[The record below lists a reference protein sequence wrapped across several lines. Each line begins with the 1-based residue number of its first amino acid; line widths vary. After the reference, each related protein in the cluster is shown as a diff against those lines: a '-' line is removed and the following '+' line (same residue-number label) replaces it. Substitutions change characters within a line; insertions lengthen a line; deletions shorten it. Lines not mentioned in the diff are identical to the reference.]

1 MKKAVVILLVTIA
14 CFAMGCTSSREQLQ
28 PAGTAPTE
36 TAQEAAFS
44 PAPDATEEIGSAE
57 DPDGSGKITYISL
70 DSISYDSAEELDA
83 DIDGVLLCRVTGES
97 FRVYSGRDGSEL
109 PDPQDGSS
117 VPLLNT
123 VYSIEPIAC
132 FKGDYSGLTEIRIIG
147 THIDHDIEAQMA
159 ACGVTKEY
167 MVPRFLGYQP
177 DIEIGKL
184 YVFAIS
190 ETDGTPPKIHLRSQC
205 VYAVE
210 GDPEE
215 IKSGRIML
223 KDLLNLYGEDAW
235 NTVVSYCKP

>member
-1 MKKAVVILLVTIA
+1 
-14 CFAMGCTSSREQLQ
+14 
-28 PAGTAPTE
+28 
-36 TAQEAAFS
+36 
-44 PAPDATEEIGSAE
+44 
-57 DPDGSGKITYISL
+57 
-70 DSISYDSAEELDA
+70 
-83 DIDGVLLCRVTGES
+83 
-97 FRVYSGRDGSEL
+97 
-109 PDPQDGSS
+109 
-117 VPLLNT
+117 
-123 VYSIEPIAC
+123 
-132 FKGDYSGLTEIRIIG
+132 
-147 THIDHDIEAQMA
+147 MA